1 MFILVI
7 NAGSSSLK
15 YQLVDRDT
23 QEVVDKGLCEKIG
36 LEDSFLKHG
45 LDDNEVVVTLP
56 LKDHY
61 DAIQA
66 VLDGLLDPE
75 RGVIASL
82 EEIGAVGHRVVHGGE
97 YFNESVII
105 NDEVIARIRE
115 CIPLAPLH
123 NPPSLTGI
131 EACTKLIPAS
141 PQVAV
146 FDTAFHQT
154 LPPKAYMYPLPY
166 DLYEEQHI
174 RKYGFHGTSHR
185 YVAQRTAAILER
197 PLAELK
203 IITCHLGN
211 GCSISA
217 VDKGHSVDTSMGF
230 TPLDGVMMGTR
241 CGTIDP
247 AIVIYL
253 IKALG
258 LTPDE
263 AEDLMNRQSGL
274 LGISGV
280 SNDLRDIRAAAESG
294 HERALLAYE
303 MYANSVKRFIGQYV
317 FAMAGVDA
325 IVFTAGVGEN
335 DDRTRRQVFEG
346 LEPLG
351 ILLDEEK
358 NRKRGGE
365 RFISAEDSRVKILV
379 VPTNEELMIV
389 QDVLELI
396 G

>member
-1 MFILVI
+1 MYVLVI

-15 YQLVDRDT
+15 YQLVDKDT
-23 QEVVDKGLCEKIG
+23 QAVVDKGLCEKIG

-45 LDDNEVVVTLP
+45 LDDGEQTVAVP

-61 DAIQA
+61 GAIQA

-75 RGVIASL
+75 RGLISSL
-82 EEIGAVGHRVVHGGE
+82 GEIGAVGHRVVHGGE
-97 YFNESVII
+97 HFSESVII
-105 NDEVIARIRE
+105 DDEVIARIRE
-115 CIPLAPLH
+115 CVPLAPLH

-131 EACTKLIPAS
+131 EACAKLIPAS

-146 FDTAFHQT
+146 FDTAFHQS

-166 DLYEEQHI
+166 ELYSERHV

-185 YVAQRTAAILER
+185 YVAQRTAVILGR
-197 PLAELK
+197 PLSELK

-211 GCSISA
+211 GCSVSA
-217 VDKGHSVDTSMGF
+217 VDKGRSVDTSMGF
-230 TPLDGVMMGTR
+230 TPLDGLMMGTR
-241 CGTIDP
+241 CGSIDP

-253 IKALG
+253 IKVVG
-258 LTPDE
+258 LSPEE

-274 LGISGV
+274 YGVSGV

-294 HERALLAYE
+294 HERAILAYE

-317 FAMAGVDA
+317 FAMAGADA

-335 DDRTRRQVFEG
+335 CDRTRRLTFEG

-351 ILLDEEK
+351 ILLDQEK
-358 NRKRGGE
+358 NLQRGGE
-365 RFISAEDSRVKILV
+365 RVISTDDSRVKILV

-389 QDVLELI
+389 QDTLALI
-396 G
+396 N